1 MTNNGWPGKPGV
13 PLNPETRGAHQVGR
27 YIMIWRP
34 WSRDYVNH
42 NGNAVP
48 PELASLLLYKGPCL
62 TPAEVE
68 AQANDA
74 LKWRDAINDWLTN
87 WLSPIEDHEK
97 PSDALQRLIRL
108 EVMAAL
114 DPKVSQSA
122 ADLVAAAHKEWL
134 AELNH
139 DTDALMENAR
149 RDGLEEAAR
158 WYDEQERFW
167 MEKGREVSALD
178 SQSGLNLLAKAAEH
192 RKHAAAIRAL
202 KGETND

>member
-1 MTNNGWPGKPGV
+1 MSENN
-13 PLNPETRGAHQVGR
+13 N
-27 YIMIWRP
+27 WREE
-34 WSRDYVNH
+34 
-42 NGNAVP
+42 A
-48 PELASLLLYKGPCL
+48 
-62 TPAEVE
+62 AEVLE
-68 AQANDA
+68 TVARDGLPEPRDLDVALDAIECAIDAQIASA
-74 LKWRDAINDWLTN
+74 LKWRDAINDALTN

-114 DPKVSQSA
+114 APKVSQSA

-158 WYDEQERFW
+158 WHDEQGRFW

-192 RKHAAAIRAL
+192 RKHAATIRAL
-202 KGETND
+202 KGEDND